1 MEITQNNYGY
11 DIAFTVRKTDGTI
24 EDLSGITSVYF
35 QVVDPDTYR
44 NIVNGTCVIVDA
56 VNGRCN
62 YTVQQGDFSKAGNY
76 LGSLQ
81 LRSATKRVNTKTFYI
96 TVNTELGPVA

>member
-11 DIAFTVRKTDGTI
+11 DIAFTVKKTDGTI
-24 EDLSGITSVYF
+24 EDLTGITSVYF
-35 QVVDPDTYR
+35 QVVDPDTFR
-44 NIVNGTCVIVDA
+44 NLVNGECTIIDA
-56 VNGRCN
+56 PNGRCN
-62 YTVQQGDFSKAGNY
+62 YTVQQNDFSKAGNF

-81 LRSATKRVNTKTFYI
+81 LRNATKRVNTKNFYI